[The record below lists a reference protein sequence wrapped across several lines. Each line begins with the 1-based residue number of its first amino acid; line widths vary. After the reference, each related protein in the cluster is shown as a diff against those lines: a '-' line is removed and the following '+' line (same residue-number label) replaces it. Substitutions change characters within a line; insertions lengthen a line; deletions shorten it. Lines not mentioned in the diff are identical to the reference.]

1 MTPKL
6 CVKNY
11 HLEWLYLAA
20 QLQSNL
26 PRSLRLIRLILT
38 LTGHSALLDVIFA
51 GYHHIMPL
59 LDLRPFHEA
68 NFEAV
73 PNNGRTGRCQSYC
86 SRVTPPWPMP
96 NRFGSDLTSISP
108 SSEMAKNCYKYC
120 MMTLT
125 LLRAG
130 RESRSRGWLSDR
142 STA

>member
-11 HLEWLYLAA
+11 HLEWLYLAT

-51 GYHHIMPL
+51 GYHRIMPL

-73 PNNGRTGRCQSYC
+73 PNNGRTDGALSKLLF
-86 SRVTPPWPMP
+86 SRDSSVAHAEPIRFGPHLDFPFLGNGQKLLQVLHDDPYTPP
-96 NRFGSDLTSISP
+96 
-108 SSEMAKNCYKYC
+108 
-120 MMTLT
+120 
-125 LLRAG
+125 G
-130 RESRSRGWLSDR
+130 RERI
-142 STA
+142 